1 MQETSNVREA
11 PVPAPSVTADDP
23 VIVET
28 CPTCI
33 SGIDATVTAP
43 EFAEALSEGL

>member
-1 MQETSNVREA
+1 MHETHEPREI
-11 PVPAPSVTADDP
+11 PAEAQPPATDDP

-33 SGIDATVTAP
+33 SGIDATVRGADF
-43 EFAEALSEGL
+43 EEALTEGL